1 VSHDL
6 RAPLVAMRGCLEL
19 LATKGETLAADQR
32 QQCLGIAVR
41 QSVHSDAAAGT
52 CFTFRLPMH
61 GSRR

>member
-1 VSHDL
+1 
-6 RAPLVAMRGCLEL
+6 MRGCLEL
-19 LATKGETLAADQR
+19 LATKGETLATDQR

-52 CFTFRLPMH
+52 CFTFSLPIQ